1 MGATTSCTSKISFT
15 RCRSKAVCRHR
26 FRCRSRKTLRFSPD
40 ATHIAYVPHPKW
52 QQAWKR
58 YHGGQTTPIWIA
70 DLKDSSIVKVPRENS
85 NDHHPMWVGDTIYFL
100 SDRNGPVSLFAYD
113 TKTQQVT
120 EALHS
125 DGLDFKTAS
134 AGPDAIVIEQF
145 GAIKLYDLQ
154 THQAK
159 NINIRVEG
167 DLEAVRPH
175 FAKVEPKRIQ
185 NFGISPTGA
194 RAIFEA
200 WGEIFT
206 VPDG

>member
-1 MGATTSCTSKISFT
+1 
-15 RCRSKAVCRHR
+15 
-26 FRCRSRKTLRFSPD
+26 
-40 ATHIAYVPHPKW
+40 
-52 QQAWKR
+52 
-58 YHGGQTTPIWIA
+58 
-70 DLKDSSIVKVPRENS
+70 
-85 NDHHPMWVGDTIYFL
+85 MWVGDTIYFL

-113 TKTQQVT
+113 TKSKQVS

-145 GAIKLYDLQ
+145 GAIKLYDLN

-159 NINIRVEG
+159 NVSIHVRG

-194 RAIFEA
+194 RAVFEA

-206 VPDG
+206 VPTDKGDIRNLTRTPAVGRS